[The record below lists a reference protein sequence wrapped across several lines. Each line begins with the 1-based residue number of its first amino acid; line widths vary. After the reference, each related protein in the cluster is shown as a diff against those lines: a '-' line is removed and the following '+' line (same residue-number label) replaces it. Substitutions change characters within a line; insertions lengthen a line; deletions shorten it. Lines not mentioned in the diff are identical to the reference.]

1 MVSNCSVFTIL
12 VPNEVEQFL
21 CFDGLLIFWNS
32 LHLFSF
38 LLYKE
43 GCLLLY

>member
-21 CFDGLLIFWNS
+21 CFDDLLIFLEVS
-32 LHLFSF
+32 PF
-38 LLYKE
+38 LLCKE
-43 GCLLLY
+43 GGLLLY

>member
-21 CFDGLLIFWNS
+21 CFEDLLIFLEFS
-32 LHLFSF
+32 SF
-38 LLYKE
+38 LLCKE
-43 GCLLLY
+43 GYLLLY

>member
-21 CFDGLLIFWNS
+21 CFEDLLIFFGI
-32 LHLFSF
+32 LFISF
-38 LLYKE
+38 M
-43 GCLLLY
+43 